1 MGTFRSAWRH
11 RAWRRLLVSIAVATT
26 GEFLS
31 TVALVVFLVDRTG
44 SAGWV
49 AASFIARMAAFTL
62 LGPIGGVIADRVDR
76 RRLMVV
82 LNLARAGVMVV
93 AAVLVAADGS
103 PAVVIALAAVVA
115 ALTTPYRPAGVAATP
130 VLVPIDDLAAAN
142 AAEASVMQLAWF
154 AGPALG
160 AAVVAISGTAAAFA
174 VNAATFALS
183 AALVAGVGAVGG
195 GRRAGTTATLD
206 HGRVLAQLVGGFQAL
221 GRLPGLAVMTVFS
234 VGVLLAYGIEQV
246 VHVLVAEDRLGLG
259 ANGVGILNACM
270 GAGGMAAI
278 PFSAWLASRRE
289 AGSLFASVRRPHGD
303 AAGVA
308 GRRLQ
313 PGRRRRA
320 DGRRGLRE
328 HPLRRPVDHV
338 AAAHLPRGAARS
350 RYSLQDSCG
359 SLAQLAGMVAAPLL
373 VAGLNLEVTLWIGG
387 GSLVALTLVLIP
399 ALRAISKRTNAERER
414 LAPLVAELGALG
426 IFAEATIAARERIAR
441 TADVRHLPAGTVVFH
456 EGDDPDD
463 LYIVRSGEVA
473 ATMADRGEI
482 RRVGAGEWFG
492 EIGLLRG
499 VPRTASIVVVADAEL
514 LAISGREFLDAVTGS
529 NRLPEPIAG
538 AIALRLAATHPDLVE
553 Q

>member
-31 TVALVVFLVDRTG
+31 TVAIVVFLIDRTG
-44 SAGWV
+44 SVGWV

-82 LNLARAGVMVV
+82 LNLARAAVMVV
-93 AAVLVAADGS
+93 TAVLVAADGS
-103 PAVVIALAAVVA
+103 PAIVIALAALVA
-115 ALTTPYRPAGVAATP
+115 ALTTPYRPAAVAATP

-174 VNAATFALS
+174 VNAATFAAS
-183 AALVAGVGAVGG
+183 AVLVAGVGAIGG
-195 GRRAGTTATLD
+195 GRRAGPTAALD

-221 GRLPGLAVMTVFS
+221 GRLPGVAVMTVFS
-234 VGVLLAYGIEQV
+234 FGVLLAYGIEQV

-259 ANGVGILNACM
+259 ANGVGVLNACM
-270 GAGGMAAI
+270 GAGGIAAI

-289 AGSLFASVRRPHGD
+289 AGSLFALSGVLMGMPL
-303 AAGVA
+303 ALLAVVTSPVVA
-308 GRRLQ
+308 GALMVVEGFGNILFDVLLITLLQ
-313 PGRRRRA
+313 RICPEELLGR
-320 DGRRGLRE
+320 
-328 HPLRRPVDHV
+328 V
-338 AAAHLPRGAARS
+338 
-350 RYSLQDSCG
+350 YSLQDSCG

-373 VAGLNLEVTLWIGG
+373 VAGLNLEATLWIGG
-387 GSLVALTLVLIP
+387 GSLVVLTVVLVP
-399 ALRAISKRTNAERER
+399 ALRAISNRTNSERER
-414 LAPLVAELGALG
+414 LAPVVAELGALG

-441 TADVRHLPAGTVVFH
+441 AADVRNLPAGAIVFH
-456 EGDDPDD
+456 EGDQPDD
-463 LYIVRSGEVA
+463 LYVVRSGEVA

-482 RRVGAGEWFG
+482 RRVGPGEWFG

-499 VPRTASIVVVADAEL
+499 VPRTASIVVTADAEL
-514 LAISGREFLDAVTGS
+514 LAISGAEFLDAVTGS

-538 AIALRLAATHPDLVE
+538 AIALRLAATHPELAE
-553 Q
+553 P